1 MKRRLLSKVLILTVS
16 VAVVVWCPKQI
27 QTTTAEFIDTESAVF
42 TSYER
47 QIDWT
52 NVEHLFGTGW
62 LAITTVCID
71 EGEHRAPDGQK
82 NTARHYMHTTMA
94 NHKAYAA
101 KHGYPYVPL
110 TRAFVA
116 LNDKDVRYH
125 KLGWVNR
132 LLDNFTWVFYTD
144 CDSLFLDFCVDV
156 GQWPRQAE
164 QQSNNQENINLILT
178 GDKGWAMNS
187 GQFIFRSTEWSHQIL
202 QKATLEPRNTHGCVG
217 NDNAAFNWL
226 LWGDCAIARGDFTIW
241 WDDARTCE
249 HMIQRSLHAGNLA
262 CAPLNTYVQ
271 DISKAKQR
279 GPVFRV
285 HFAGAQRQKQRL
297 IEQYTQESENGSI
310 ACDRSKT
317 HIMGRLV
324 LPHQRV
330 PLLSQIK
337 ENLECHVMVPAPL
350 DVAPIRSP
358 QSVHTVINSLLQ
370 NKSLVEV
377 GTRNGDGAMCFART
391 ALSMS
396 AVEFDEVY
404 CRKLKHR
411 AHSERISLNVQCEDY
426 RLANLDADYVTWWQ
440 QKPLTNEGMLRVLK
454 RQHCSGLV
462 RQDLEAIVIFDHSWP
477 NDTRDLQ
484 RLHRFFNWRKTVWFN
499 ETRVCEHGKDQVMEK
514 KESGFVCDRASGWFT
529 VAKISIKDLP
539 SGSLSVHAPL
549 SWGIN
554 RGINAAL
561 NSFG

>member
-1 MKRRLLSKVLILTVS
+1 
-16 VAVVVWCPKQI
+16 
-27 QTTTAEFIDTESAVF
+27 
-42 TSYER
+42 
-47 QIDWT
+47 
-52 NVEHLFGTGW
+52 
-62 LAITTVCID
+62 
-71 EGEHRAPDGQK
+71 
-82 NTARHYMHTTMA
+82 
-94 NHKAYAA
+94 
-101 KHGYPYVPL
+101 
-110 TRAFVA
+110 
-116 LNDKDVRYH
+116 
-125 KLGWVNR
+125 
-132 LLDNFTWVFYTD
+132 
-144 CDSLFLDFCVDV
+144 
-156 GQWPRQAE
+156 
-164 QQSNNQENINLILT
+164 
-178 GDKGWAMNS
+178 
-187 GQFIFRSTEWSHQIL
+187 
-202 QKATLEPRNTHGCVG
+202 
-217 NDNAAFNWL
+217 
-226 LWGDCAIARGDFTIW
+226 
-241 WDDARTCE
+241 
-249 HMIQRSLHAGNLA
+249 
-262 CAPLNTYVQ
+262 
-271 DISKAKQR
+271 
-279 GPVFRV
+279 
-285 HFAGAQRQKQRL
+285 
-297 IEQYTQESENGSI
+297 
-310 ACDRSKT
+310 
-317 HIMGRLV
+317 
-324 LPHQRV
+324 
-330 PLLSQIK
+330 
-337 ENLECHVMVPAPL
+337 
-350 DVAPIRSP
+350 
-358 QSVHTVINSLLQ
+358 VHTVINSLLQ